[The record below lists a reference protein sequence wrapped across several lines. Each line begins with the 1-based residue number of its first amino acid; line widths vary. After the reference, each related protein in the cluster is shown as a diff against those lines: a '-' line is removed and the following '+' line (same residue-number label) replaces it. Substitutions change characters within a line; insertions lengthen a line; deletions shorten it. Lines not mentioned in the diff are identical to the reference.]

1 MNDPASTSANMK
13 LKYISSTVH
22 PRNGPQDGLPEFA
35 FIGRSNVGKS
45 SLINMLAGRR
55 NLAKISSNPGKTRT
69 INHYLE
75 EEMKFY
81 LVDLPGY
88 GYAKLS
94 KDEKAKLEQI
104 ISNYILNSRALRCTF
119 VLIDSRHEPLRQ
131 DADFMQ
137 WLIRNGQPFI
147 VLFTKTDKLSS
158 NARKQLKTNYI
169 KGIMKMIPGFEP
181 EVIVT
186 SSETRQGKDE
196 IIEQIREM
204 MLT

>member
-1 MNDPASTSANMK
+1 MNEPSPTSSNMK

-22 PRNGPQDGLPEFA
+22 PRNGPSDGMPEFA

-75 EEMKFY
+75 EEMRFY

-88 GYAKLS
+88 GYAKLP
-94 KDEKAKLEQI
+94 KVEKAKLEQI
-104 ISNYILNSRALRCTF
+104 ISDYILNSQALRCTF

-131 DADFMQ
+131 DAEFMQ
-137 WLIRNGQPFI
+137 WLIRNSQPFI
-147 VLFTKTDKLSS
+147 VLFTKTDKLST
-158 NARKQLKTNYI
+158 NERKSLKSRYI
-169 KGIMKMIPGFEP
+169 KGIMKIIPGFEP
-181 EVIVT
+181 EMIVT

-196 IIEQIREM
+196 IIEQVREI

>member
-1 MNDPASTSANMK
+1 MNEPAPTSASMK

-22 PRNGPQDGLPEFA
+22 PKHGPQDGLPEFA

-55 NLAKISSNPGKTRT
+55 SLAKISSNPGKTRT

-94 KDEKAKLEQI
+94 KSEKAKLEQI
-104 ISNYILNSRALRCTF
+104 IGDYILNSQSLRCTF

-147 VLFTKTDKLSS
+147 VLFTKTDKLAS
-158 NARKQLKTNYI
+158 NARKQLKANYI

-186 SSETRQGKDE
+186 SAETRQGKDE

>member
-1 MNDPASTSANMK
+1 MNVPAPTSADMK

-22 PRNGPQDGLPEFA
+22 PRQGPQDGLPEFA

-75 EEMKFY
+75 EVMRFY

-88 GYAKLS
+88 GYARLS
-94 KDEKAKLEQI
+94 KDEKAKLERI
-104 ISNYILNSRALRCTF
+104 INDYILKSQYLMCTF
-119 VLIDSRHEPLRQ
+119 VLIDARHEPLRQ
-131 DADFMQ
+131 DAEFMQ
-137 WLIRNGQPFI
+137 WMIRNSQPFI
-147 VLFTKTDKLSS
+147 VLFTKTDKLSVNERKS
-158 NARKQLKTNYI
+158 LKARYV
-169 KGIMKMIPGFEP
+169 KGVMKMIPGFEP
-181 EVIVT
+181 KMIVT
-186 SSETRQGKDE
+186 SSETRQGKEE
-196 IIEQIREM
+196 IIQQIREM